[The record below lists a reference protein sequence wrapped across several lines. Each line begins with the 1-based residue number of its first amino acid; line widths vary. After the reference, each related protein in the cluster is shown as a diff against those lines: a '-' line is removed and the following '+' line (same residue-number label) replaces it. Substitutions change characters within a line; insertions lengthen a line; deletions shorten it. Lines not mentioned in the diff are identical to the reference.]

1 MNSRRKFIRNGIL
14 GAGMLTLNVKN
25 ISEQFH
31 ANENST
37 IILPPKLNSG
47 DLVALM
53 APAGAIFSADVITK
67 SKKAL
72 ESMGF
77 RVIIG
82 GTASVQYG
90 YLAGEDTFRAK
101 EFMDFISNKEV
112 KAIIALRGGWGC
124 ARMLP
129 LLDMSIISKNPK
141 IISGFSDITT
151 LLLAIYHN
159 TKIVTFHGPVGN
171 STWEGVTTTHFLD
184 IVQARKSPII
194 LSNSDVKV
202 VVSGKARGTLIG
214 GNLTII
220 CSLLGTP
227 YLPSFKNAILFLE
240 EIEEEPYS
248 IDRLLTQ
255 LSLSG
260 ILDHLAGLVF
270 GKCAS
275 CNILEPGRS
284 FSLDEVIDHHF
295 KSRNYP
301 VVKGFAVGHIRDK
314 FTIPIGVN
322 AELDTTNL
330 SLTIL
335 ENSVSIDG

>member
-77 RVIIG
+77 RVIVG

-112 KAIIALRGGWGC
+112 KAIVALRGGWGC

-129 LLDMSIISKNPK
+129 LLDMMIISKNPK

-151 LLLAIYHN
+151 LLLAIYHY
-159 TKIVTFHGPVGN
+159 TKIVT
-171 STWEGVTTTHFLD
+171 
-184 IVQARKSPII
+184 
-194 LSNSDVKV
+194 
-202 VVSGKARGTLIG
+202 
-214 GNLTII
+214 
-220 CSLLGTP
+220 
-227 YLPSFKNAILFLE
+227 
-240 EIEEEPYS
+240 
-248 IDRLLTQ
+248 
-255 LSLSG
+255 
-260 ILDHLAGLVF
+260 LV
-270 GKCAS
+270 
-275 CNILEPGRS
+275 
-284 FSLDEVIDHHF
+284 
-295 KSRNYP
+295 Y
-301 VVKGFAVGHIRDK
+301 
-314 FTIPIGVN
+314 
-322 AELDTTNL
+322 
-330 SLTIL
+330 
-335 ENSVSIDG
+335 